1 MTRNEISKL
10 LAMLHT
16 AWPDAKHPD
25 PKAQVQVYEI
35 ALHDIPY
42 EAGEKAV
49 ASLIQTARFFPV
61 PAEIRKAA
69 LSILGVIMS
78 PEEAWE
84 EVVRQIREVGYYGS
98 PSFTNPIIAET
109 VRHMGWRNLC
119 GSDDLD
125 ADRSWFIR
133 VFESKQRQAITSTQ
147 KLPSGR
153 ASQARPVG
161 GGDSWLDSIL
171 PELPD

>member
-1 MTRNEISKL
+1 MTYDDVAKL
-10 LAMLHT
+10 LAMLHA
-16 AWPDAKHPD
+16 AWQNAKVADHD
-25 PKAQVQVYEI
+25 AQVRAYEI

-42 EAGEKAV
+42 EAGEQAV
-49 ASLIQTARFFPV
+49 RSLIQEAEFFPP
-61 PAEIRKAA
+61 PAKIRKAA

-78 PEEAWE
+78 PEEAWR
-84 EVVRQIREVGYYGS
+84 EVVRQIREVGFYGS
-98 PSFTNPIIAET
+98 PSFSNPLIAET

-125 ADRSWFIR
+125 ADRAWFIR
-133 VFESKQRQAITSTQ
+133 VFESLQRQAITSTQ
-147 KLPSGR
+147 TLPSGR